1 MIIRSFLAFSFV
13 AGIAL
18 TASAQSTGRDSLPP
32 LHTLLAA
39 DIDSIAASWENHDI
53 TVTLKNG
60 TSLVYKPEEWDMEI
74 YEPTLDKRFREA
86 IRSISRTFTK
96 AEHAPE
102 FPGGEEGWNKF
113 VADFCEKNKATI
125 REEGSSSL
133 VVQMIVHMRGQLTDV
148 EVISN
153 PGQSKL
159 AAAFVQAIKDGP
171 RWTPATQNG
180 YTVICYKRVQARL
193 AAD

>member
-18 TASAQSTGRDSLPP
+18 TTCAQSTGQDSLPP

-39 DIDSIAASWENHDI
+39 DIDSIAPSWQNNHI

-60 TSLVYKPEEWDMEI
+60 TSLVYSPEEWDMEI

-102 FPGGEEGWNKF
+102 FPGGEEGWSEM
-113 VADFCEKNKATI
+113 D
-125 REEGSSSL
+125 
-133 VVQMIVHMRGQLTDV
+133 
-148 EVISN
+148 
-153 PGQSKL
+153 PGY
-159 AAAFVQAIKDGP
+159 A
-171 RWTPATQNG
+171 
-180 YTVICYKRVQARL
+180 KRIYRHL
-193 AAD
+193 L